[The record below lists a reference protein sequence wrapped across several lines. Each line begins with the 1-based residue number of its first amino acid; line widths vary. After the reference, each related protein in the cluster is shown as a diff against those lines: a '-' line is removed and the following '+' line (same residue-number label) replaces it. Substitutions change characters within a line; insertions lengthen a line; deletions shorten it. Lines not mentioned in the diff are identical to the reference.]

1 MATVSKSKLAL
12 RFDIKIP
19 PQSIYYPSIGYFV
32 ANTTKKKGWVG
43 QHSRNVLRPSSLE
56 LATSLLGASRLR
68 REKLLAFRELFGA
81 KALYFKRAQ
90 PKLLPRQHSQDLLA
104 RNLLEL
110 TTSLPDAFSIQS
122 GEIVSFPQ
130 VLCWLALYF
139 ILNFFWNKFL
149 KVARSKLL

>member
-19 PQSIYYPSIGYFV
+19 PQNIYYPSIGYFV
-32 ANTTKKKGWVG
+32 ANATNKKKGIVFG
-43 QHSRNVLRPSSLE
+43 SRVKE
-56 LATSLLGASRLR
+56 
-68 REKLLAFRELFGA
+68 
-81 KALYFKRAQ
+81 
-90 PKLLPRQHSQDLLA
+90 LLPRQHSQDLLA

-139 ILNFFWNKFL
+139 ILNFF
-149 KVARSKLL
+149 